1 MVKIAIV
8 DDERDERDLLRS
20 HFRKLQEEIRE
31 EFELCEYSSGLELLE
46 NMDREF
52 DLICL
57 DIDMEKMD
65 GIQTAREV
73 RRLDS
78 QVLIIFITNLAQMA
92 IQGYEV
98 RALDFIVKPL
108 NYYSFSLKIKSAVDI
123 IANRKVKNILIGS
136 AGELRRISTDDLY
149 YAEVFSHDLFYH
161 TKGGVYKQR
170 APLKELED
178 NLRGLSFKRCNNSY
192 LVNLKYVDCVEKGRI
207 RIGGEWLRI
216 SRPRRKEFLQALANY
231 MGGLSI

>member
-161 TKGGVYKQR
+161 TKDGVYKQR